1 MEVRNCRECGRLFN
15 YIGGPRMCPNCK
27 KKLEDQFVQVRT
39 YVKEHKDASV
49 QEVSEANDVSVQQI
63 RQWVREERLSFS
75 SDSPIG
81 IDCEKCGKM
90 IRSGRFCPECVNEMT
105 NGFNSAMGR
114 TATAYVPPKKT
125 DTRDGARMRFLDNK

>member
-90 IRSGRFCPECVNEMT
+90 IKTGRYCDLCKKEVISNLNKAYPEKKREE
-105 NGFNSAMGR
+105 
-114 TATAYVPPKKT
+114 PKK
-125 DTRDGARMRFLDNK
+125 DKRESSRMRYLDK